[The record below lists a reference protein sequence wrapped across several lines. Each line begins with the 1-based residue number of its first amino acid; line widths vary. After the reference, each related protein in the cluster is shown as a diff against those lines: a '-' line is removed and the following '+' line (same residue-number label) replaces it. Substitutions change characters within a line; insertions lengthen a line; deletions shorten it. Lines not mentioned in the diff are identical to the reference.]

1 MSKGTIGGIKRS
13 IRRGVTWCICIM
25 AKAVG
30 VTEKELA
37 AMKSGQLLADEL
49 PLLNN

>member
-1 MSKGTIGGIKRS
+1 
-13 IRRGVTWCICIM
+13 M

-37 AMKSGQLLADEL
+37 AMMKSGQLLADEVYL
-49 PLLNN
+49 SSLDN

>member
-1 MSKGTIGGIKRS
+1 
-13 IRRGVTWCICIM
+13 M

-37 AMKSGQLLADEL
+37 AMMKSGQLLTDEVL
-49 PLLNN
+49 PSLLDN

>member
-1 MSKGTIGGIKRS
+1 
-13 IRRGVTWCICIM
+13 M

-37 AMKSGQLLADEL
+37 AMMKSGQLLADEAS
-49 PLLNN
+49 PQSLLNIRDNIRDRKCTKNR

>member
-1 MSKGTIGGIKRS
+1 
-13 IRRGVTWCICIM
+13 M

-37 AMKSGQLLADEL
+37 AMMKSGQLLTDEVCQVC
-49 PLLNN
+49 